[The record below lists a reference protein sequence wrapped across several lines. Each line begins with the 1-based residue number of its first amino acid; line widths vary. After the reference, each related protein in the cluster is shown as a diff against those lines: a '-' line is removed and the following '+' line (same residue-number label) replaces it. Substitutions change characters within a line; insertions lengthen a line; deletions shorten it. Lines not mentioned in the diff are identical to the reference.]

1 MVARGAGRQNGR
13 LIGYIRH
20 MYLQTF
26 GLREA
31 PFGDAPDTRF
41 ACLFA
46 RERDI
51 LGHVEYEFTSTA
63 SSVTLITGEAGIGKS
78 LLCQLIEADAP
89 NHGLRVVRHGA
100 GDYALE
106 TIAWLRSMHAGF
118 GLPLPLSADANTVDH
133 LVDGLA
139 AGLGRIA
146 SHGGERFLLILD
158 DADALTDADLAIVQR
173 LFVTCGSADA
183 SFHVVLSGLPALH
196 DRMAA
201 TSAQKLASHIR
212 SRLPLAPLS
221 PEESERYV
229 RHRLHVAGTTQMPFS
244 RLGLRSLRDDGKG
257 NPRRLNALA
266 HRALERAAERG
277 ERSIGERAL
286 GFVAREVLPQHAR
299 YWLRRYRKQII
310 VGGVALAVLF
320 VVGMATWFL
329 SGRSPSR
336 PKNLVAVTLDQAL
349 VTFHDALPAPETGKV
364 RVWSELLARWQVT
377 SKETSVANAINC
389 DALIFPG
396 FACVSGRG
404 SLDQLRR
411 FDRPIVLELNDANGK
426 QQVLMVGAGDEAV
439 RLYLGGKYV
448 ELTRDAFEHVWN
460 GRFYAVFRV
469 DPAMPTKLARG
480 DTGEGLHWLLSHLQ
494 PDPAAGPVPT
504 SFDRSVETR
513 VLTLQQRFG
522 IAADGVVGP
531 ETMFALSSME
541 ADGPHL
547 ARGVP

>member
-1 MVARGAGRQNGR
+1 M
-13 LIGYIRH
+13 IGYIRH

-26 GLREA
+26 GLREP

-46 RERDI
+46 REREI
-51 LGHVEYEFTSTA
+51 LAHVEYELTSTP
-63 SSVTLITGEAGIGKS
+63 SSVTLLTGEAGLGKS

-89 NHGLRVVRHGA
+89 NHGVRAVRHGA

-106 TIAWLRSMHAGF
+106 TVAWLRSMYAGF
-118 GLPLPLSADANTVDH
+118 GLPLPLSADANTEDH

-146 SHGGERFLLILD
+146 AHGGQRFLLILD
-158 DADALTDADLAIVQR
+158 DADALSEGDLAIAER
-173 LFVTCGSADA
+173 LLLACENVDA
-183 SFHVVLSGLPALH
+183 PFHIVLAGLPALAA
-196 DRMAA
+196 RMAA
-201 TSAQKLASHIR
+201 THAPSLSAHI
-212 SRLPLAPLS
+212 SRRVPLAHLS
-221 PEESERYV
+221 PDESERYV
-229 RHRLHVAGTTQMPFS
+229 RHRLHVAGTTHMPFS

-257 NPRRLNALA
+257 NPARLNALA

-310 VGGVALAVLF
+310 IGGAAILVLL

-336 PKNLVAVTLDQAL
+336 PKNLVAVTPDQAL
-349 VTFHDALPAPETGKV
+349 ATFHDALPAPDTGKV
-364 RVWSELLARWQVT
+364 RVWGELL
-377 SKETSVANAINC
+377 ANAINC

-411 FDRPIVLELNDANGK
+411 FDRPIVLELDDANAR

-480 DTGEGLHWLLSHLQ
+480 DTGEGLHWLISHL
-494 PDPAAGPVPT
+494 PADPAAGPMPT
-504 SFDRSVETR
+504 AFDRSVETR

>member
-1 MVARGAGRQNGR
+1 
-13 LIGYIRH
+13 

-26 GLREA
+26 GLREP

-46 RERDI
+46 REREI
-51 LGHVEYEFTSTA
+51 LAHVEYQSGSDD
-63 SSVTLITGEAGIGKS
+63 SSVTLITGEAGSGKS
-78 LLCQLIEADAP
+78 LLCLLMEADASH
-89 NHGLRVVRHGA
+89 HGVRPVRRGA
-100 GDYALE
+100 DDYALG
-106 TIAWLRSMHAGF
+106 TTAWLRSMYAGF
-118 GLPLPLSADANTVDH
+118 GLPLPLSAEANTEDH

-139 AGLGRIA
+139 AGLGRLA
-146 SHGGERFLLILD
+146 HHVNHRFLLILD
-158 DADALTDADLAIVQR
+158 DVDTLHDHDLAIVER
-173 LFVTCGSADA
+173 LLLACENANAPFHIVLVGS
-183 SFHVVLSGLPALH
+183 PAL
-196 DRMAA
+196 RERLEGSGAPSLAA
-201 TSAQKLASHIR
+201 HVR
-212 SRLPLAPLS
+212 SRLPLAQLT

-257 NPRRLNALA
+257 NPRRLNTLA

-299 YWLRRYRKQII
+299 YWLRRYRKPILAI
-310 VGGVALAVLF
+310 GAMLAILFVGGA
-320 VVGMATWFL
+320 ATWFL

-336 PKNLVAVTLDQAL
+336 PKNLATATPEQAL
-349 VTFHDALPAPETGKV
+349 AKFQDALPPPDTGKL

-377 SKETSVANAINC
+377 SKETSVANAIGC
-389 DALIFPG
+389 DAVIFPG

-411 FDRPIVLELNDANGK
+411 FDRPLILELDDAHAK
-426 QQVLMVGAGDEAV
+426 QEVLLVGAGDQDV

-448 ELTRDAFEHVWN
+448 ELTRDVFERVWN

-469 DPAMPTKLARG
+469 DPAMPSKLARG
-480 DTGEGLHWLLSHLQ
+480 DTGQGMSWLIGHL
-494 PDPAAGPVPT
+494 PADPAGGPPST
-504 SFDRSVETR
+504 TFDRAVLSR
-513 VLTLQQRFG
+513 VVAVQQRFG

-531 ETMFALSSME
+531 ETMFALSSLE

-547 ARGVP
+547 ARGIP

>member
-1 MVARGAGRQNGR
+1 
-13 LIGYIRH
+13 

-26 GLREA
+26 GLREP

-46 RERDI
+46 REREI
-51 LGHVEYEFTSTA
+51 LGRVEYELTSTV
-63 SSVTLITGEAGIGKS
+63 SSVTLLTGAAGLGKS

-89 NHGLRVVRHGA
+89 NHGVRAVRHGS
-100 GDYALE
+100 GNYALE
-106 TIAWLRSMHAGF
+106 PVAWLRSLYAGF
-118 GLPLPLSADANTVDH
+118 SLPLPLSADANTEDH

-139 AGLGRIA
+139 AGIGRLA
-146 SHGGERFLLILD
+146 HHGDHRFVLILD
-158 DADALTDADLAIVQR
+158 DADALSNTTLAIVER
-173 LFVTCGSADA
+173 LFLAAENAGA
-183 SFHVVLSGLPALH
+183 SFHVVLAGLPGFLERIDAPGAPSL
-196 DRMAA
+196 AA
-201 TSAQKLASHIR
+201 HLR
-212 SRLPLAPLS
+212 SRLVLAELTPD
-221 PEESERYV
+221 ESERYV
-229 RHRLHVAGTTQMPFS
+229 RHRLHVAGTTNMPFS

-299 YWLRRYRKQII
+299 YWLRRYRRQLITAAA
-310 VGGVALAVLF
+310 VLAV
-320 VVGMATWFL
+320 VVVAGAATWFL

-336 PKNLVAVTLDQAL
+336 PKNLVAVTMDQAL
-349 VTFHDALPAPETGKV
+349 ATLHDALPAPDAGKV
-364 RVWSELLARWQVT
+364 RVWGELLARWQVT

-396 FACVSGRG
+396 LACVSGRG

-411 FDRPIVLELNDANGK
+411 FDRPIVLELDDANAH

-448 ELTRDAFEHVWN
+448 ELTREAFEHVWN

-469 DPAMPTKLARG
+469 DPAMPTRLARG
-480 DTGEGLHWLLSHLQ
+480 DTGDGLHWLLAHLP
-494 PDPAAGPVPT
+494 PDPVAGPAPT

-513 VLTLQQRFG
+513 VFSLQQRFG

-531 ETMFALSSME
+531 ETMFALSSMDP
-541 ADGPHL
+541 DGPHL